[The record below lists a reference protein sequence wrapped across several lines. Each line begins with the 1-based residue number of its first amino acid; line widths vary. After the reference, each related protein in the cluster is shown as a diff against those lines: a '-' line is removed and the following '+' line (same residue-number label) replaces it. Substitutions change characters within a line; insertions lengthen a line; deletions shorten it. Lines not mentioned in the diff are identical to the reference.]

1 MKFDL
6 MFSNNLKQAR
16 KGQKITQAALGKA
29 VGVSAQTISAY
40 ENGEKQPSLDKA
52 AAIAEELDISL
63 DKLCGV
69 RVSRPP
75 LPTLM
80 MGDIARVLVSMEFWE
95 TARFV
100 PTVTTKDAVYPALLF
115 LDGELRDFITDW
127 LTIKKQY
134 QRGEVDFAHYKFW
147 LDAHL
152 LTLDEIESKSQDLIT
167 RMIERGDDLP
177 F

>member
-100 PTVTTKDAVYPALLF
+100 PTVTTKDA
-115 LDGELRDFITDW
+115 
-127 LTIKKQY
+127 
-134 QRGEVDFAHYKFW
+134 
-147 LDAHL
+147 
-152 LTLDEIESKSQDLIT
+152 ESKALVRLMISKPVPLKLNWATWPYSVT
-167 RMIERGDDLP
+167 RMAVMELP
-177 F
+177 LNWALSLVW